1 MALSNSLDSPNSEKS
16 FLVTEISNLAGSQDT
31 LPNGPHHVKLFGQT
45 RPRKAGFN
53 LMEFKKLCGEGIFEK
68 KEEVKSGE
76 KGAGV
81 TRLL

>member
-1 MALSNSLDSPNSEKS
+1 
-16 FLVTEISNLAGSQDT
+16 
-31 LPNGPHHVKLFGQT
+31 
-45 RPRKAGFN
+45 
-53 LMEFKKLCGEGIFEK
+53 MEFKKLCGEGSFEK